1 MKREMGNTVKSLV
14 GLLVG
19 GLVLSLGLAFSGI
32 GVHTDAE
39 DGAAPAAP
47 TAEEVQATVQSSC
60 LSCHGNDL
68 KGGAGPSLH
77 NLDQKYDQDEIA
89 EILKNGK
96 GGMPGGL
103 VPGLEDAVAE
113 YLLTLK

>member
-1 MKREMGNTVKSLV
+1 MDKTVKSLV

-32 GVHTDAE
+32 GVHTDVE
-39 DGAAPAAP
+39 DGAETAAP
-47 TAEEVQATVQSSC
+47 TTEEVQATVQSSC
-60 LSCHGNDL
+60 ISCHGNDL
-68 KGGAGPSLH
+68 QGAGGPSLH
-77 NLDQKYDQDEIA
+77 NLDQKYDQAEIA

-96 GGMPGGL
+96 GGMPAGL